1 MLRLLAANMLVVLAA
16 VLTACA
22 PSVSLLPAPLN
33 VDTGDLGAGDFRAD
47 LTGAIDQSLSGTA
60 ASVND
65 PDIGIALYLEGER
78 YAVNLVLPHDIV
90 VGTHSIASLLS
101 AYDSQQRVRFVGV
114 SITDDIPPADS
125 ILPFALYANVL
136 QGRLTLTSIEP
147 LTGAFEVT
155 ASDDLGAT
163 VTATGTFNAIVPS
176 APQD

>member
-1 MLRLLAANMLVVLAA
+1 MPRLLAACGLAVLAA

-22 PSVSLLPAPLN
+22 PTVTLLPDPLD
-33 VDTGDLGAGDFRAD
+33 VDTGGLGAGAFSAD
-47 LTGAIDQSLSGTA
+47 LTGAINQSIAGVA
-60 ASVND
+60 ASLND
-65 PDIGIALYLEGER
+65 PDIGIALYLESER

-90 VGTHSIASLLS
+90 VGTHNITSLLS

-114 SITDDIPPADS
+114 SITDDIPPSGS

-155 ASDDLGAT
+155 ASDDVGVA
-163 VTATGTFNAIVPS
+163 VTATGTFNAIVPEP
-176 APQD
+176 AP